1 MTEDVEVKVQ
11 INEYHKL
18 LEDLKSE
25 NITLPE
31 EFVTGLLIEKLPPS
45 WNDYKQQLKHK
56 HKQLSLKELIT
67 RIIIEK
73 TNRKEVMNANKREF
87 TTRANLIEGNARRGM
102 SFKHNSRFRNHAMPK
117 SNNSRNNVMPRN
129 HAMPKFNNPT
139 FKKKGNCCYVCGKPG
154 HYAHQCRHR
163 KGRHEN
169 PAQSNVNLVEADE
182 IIVAV
187 VSQANIVTNM
197 TEWVID
203 SGATRHIRGNKN
215 VFTSYTPIK
224 EGEES
229 VYLGDSRTT
238 SVLGKGKVMLKL
250 TSGKTLALSDVF
262 YVPDIR
268 INLVSVALLGK
279 AGIKIFFESDKVILT
294 KSNNFVGKGYCKN
307 GLFVLNVSEIM
318 NVNASSSS
326 AYLIDSYDLWHAR
339 LGHLNVS
346 YLKNMQFLGLISSTN
361 NSLQKCETCAEA
373 KQTKKSCA
381 PTHRET

>member
-1 MTEDVEVKVQ
+1 MANDTLETTIPTESNQNTSRDPTNNNTRVFESVQVIPNATFAKPFPDISKIEVFDGENFKRWQECVYFVLDMHGVAFALTESLSPTASEKQIECWIHANKMTEDVEVKVK

-25 NITLPE
+25 NITFPE
-31 EFVTGLLIEKLPPS
+31 EFVARLLIEKLPQS

-56 HKQLSLKELIT
+56 QLSMKELIT
-67 RIIIEK
+67 HIIIEE
-73 TNRKEVMNANKREF
+73 TNRKELKNANKREF

-102 SFKHNSRFRNHAMPK
+102 SCRHNSRFKNHAMPK

-139 FKKKGNCCYVCGKPG
+139 FKKKGNCCYFYGKPG

-169 PAQSNVNLVEADE
+169 PANSNVNLVEADE

-203 SGATRHIRGNKN
+203 YGATRHTCGNRN
-215 VFTSYTPIK
+215 VFTSYTLVK

-229 VYLGDSRTT
+229 VYLGDSRTA
-238 SVLGKGKVMLKL
+238 SVHGKGKVMTKL

-262 YVPDIR
+262 YVLDIR
-268 INLVSVALLGK
+268 TNLVSVH
-279 AGIKIFFESDKVILT
+279 
-294 KSNNFVGKGYCKN
+294 C
-307 GLFVLNVSEIM
+307 
-318 NVNASSSS
+318 
-326 AYLIDSYDLWHAR
+326 
-339 LGHLNVS
+339 
-346 YLKNMQFLGLISSTN
+346 
-361 NSLQKCETCAEA
+361 
-373 KQTKKSCA
+373 
-381 PTHRET
+381 